1 MKKQFIRD
9 ISLGPKQIPLGFEDD
24 LQEQSDTILSFINVE
39 NERNGA
45 VILEDIVTQL
55 QEAYSLSEFNILQ
68 TIFRLA
74 RDLKIHFRVNGKDLM
89 PHLVKKALLDEE
101 PPVVE
106 IATGKKSDSVIFNN
120 VIRRYS
126 EIFEEKDVDEKMDQ
140 YEFSK
145 QLTKK
150 IKICLLISMN

>member
-55 QEAYSLSEFNILQ
+55 QASYSLSEFNILQ
-68 TIFRLA
+68 NLFRLA
-74 RDLKIHFRVNGKDLM
+74 RDLKIQFRVNGEDLM

-126 EIFEEKDVDEKMDQ
+126 EIFEEKDVDEKIDQ